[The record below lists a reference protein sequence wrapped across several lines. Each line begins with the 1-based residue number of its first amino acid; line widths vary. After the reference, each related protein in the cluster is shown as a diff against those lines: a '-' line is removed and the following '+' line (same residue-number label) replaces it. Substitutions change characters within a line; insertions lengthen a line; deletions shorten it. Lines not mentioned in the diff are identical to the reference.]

1 MVLSGPHEPVE
12 RAGVNR
18 LQAHCRR
25 RSPTRAWMDVNGRF
39 QTCERRVHDSFW
51 QDRSLLLGC
60 ERQAVA
66 EAVRVMQSYLAWA
79 MIADREREIEREL
92 VRRSI
97 SRGLARRATRTPLAI
112 RLRQLFGLEAP
123 MPKRG
128 VQDMEQPL
136 TNGRMN

>member
-1 MVLSGPHEPVE
+1 
-12 RAGVNR
+12 
-18 LQAHCRR
+18 
-25 RSPTRAWMDVNGRF
+25 
-39 QTCERRVHDSFW
+39 
-51 QDRSLLLGC
+51 LLGC

-92 VRRSI
+92 QRRSI
-97 SRGLARRATRTPLAI
+97 ARGLARRATRSPLAA
-112 RLRQLFGLEAP
+112 RLRHLFGLEAS

-136 TNGRMN
+136 TTGG